1 MYKYHWFNLII
12 LYFPITLLLGTDIDS
27 SFSVKWQS
35 IPWGSGGLEPAG
47 PPWSMV
53 GPYDFDN
60 DGYGDFVVASAYAGQ
75 FCNDV
80 IHYEAAQDDSI
91 VIRWVHMF
99 STLSCTTD
107 AYASVT
113 VGDIDGDN
121 NPEIL
126 ALMDTRPG
134 VSGQDGLQIF
144 EWDPTALS
152 FPDTPT
158 ATWNM
163 LIDSVWE
170 AGQILVEEIDN
181 DGKQE
186 IIVSVMDGPWG
197 TTGSSRIMI
206 FELENGDLSDPV
218 WNIEYEDPVTTNW
231 SGYNISVGDLD
242 QDGLKEIYTVA
253 YEYYHLIVYENLGSP
268 DEYDYQTDLYVTLE
282 PPYESVYQRGNQSII
297 ITDIDSN
304 GTNEMYVVT
313 SGVNS
318 LNGHTLLYPGYLF
331 GVSGTNDV
339 SQLTFNDFTY
349 FREYQGGLRQIKLG
363 DADQDG
369 NPNLYIAGHYNE
381 AVYDW
386 EYIGGD
392 PLALDSY
399 SEHIIFMDDTTD
411 DILSNNINSV
421 LLNDQGKVR
430 VAKLFPGDIDNDGQ
444 GDLIFSSASFAQDK
458 PQLFM
463 IEHQEEDIVVGIDN
477 DESDIIPN
485 KLGLEQN
492 YPNPFNPATAFH
504 YSLDESGTVEL
515 TITDIIGRKVATL
528 ISGYQRSGNHN
539 ILWTGRDTNGNQV
552 PSGVYF
558 YNLKSGPKTITK
570 KMTLSK

>member
-1 MYKYHWFNLII
+1 
-12 LYFPITLLLGTDIDS
+12 
-27 SFSVKWQS
+27 
-35 IPWGSGGLEPAG
+35 
-47 PPWSMV
+47 
-53 GPYDFDN
+53 
-60 DGYGDFVVASAYAGQ
+60 
-75 FCNDV
+75 
-80 IHYEAAQDDSI
+80 
-91 VIRWVHMF
+91 
-99 STLSCTTD
+99 
-107 AYASVT
+107 
-113 VGDIDGDN
+113 
-121 NPEIL
+121 
-126 ALMDTRPG
+126 
-134 VSGQDGLQIF
+134 
-144 EWDPTALS
+144 
-152 FPDTPT
+152 
-158 ATWNM
+158 
-163 LIDSVWE
+163 
-170 AGQILVEEIDN
+170 
-181 DGKQE
+181 
-186 IIVSVMDGPWG
+186 
-197 TTGSSRIMI
+197 
-206 FELENGDLSDPV
+206 
-218 WNIEYEDPVTTNW
+218 
-231 SGYNISVGDLD
+231 
-242 QDGLKEIYTVA
+242 
-253 YEYYHLIVYENLGSP
+253 
-268 DEYDYQTDLYVTLE
+268 
-282 PPYESVYQRGNQSII
+282 
-297 ITDIDSN
+297 
-304 GTNEMYVVT
+304 MYVVT

-392 PLALDSY
+392 PLVLDSY

-492 YPNPFNPATAFH
+492 YPNPFNPATAFN
-504 YSLDESGTVEL
+504 YSLANSGTIEL
-515 TITDIIGRKVATL
+515 TITDIIGRKVTTL

>member
-1 MYKYHWFNLII
+1 
-12 LYFPITLLLGTDIDS
+12 
-27 SFSVKWQS
+27 
-35 IPWGSGGLEPAG
+35 
-47 PPWSMV
+47 
-53 GPYDFDN
+53 
-60 DGYGDFVVASAYAGQ
+60 VA
-75 FCNDV
+75 
-80 IHYEAAQDDSI
+80 
-91 VIRWVHMF
+91 
-99 STLSCTTD
+99 
-107 AYASVT
+107 
-113 VGDIDGDN
+113 VGDIDNDQ

-126 ALMDTRPG
+126 VLIDTRPG

-158 ATWNM
+158 ATWSM
-163 LIDSVWE
+163 LLDSVWE

-181 DGKQE
+181 DGNQE

-268 DEYDYQTDLYVTLE
+268 DEYDYQTDFYVTNE
-282 PPYESVYQRGNQSII
+282 VAERANQSIV

-304 GTNEMYVVT
+304 GTNEMFAVT
-313 SGVNS
+313 SGTNS
-318 LNGHTLLYPGYLF
+318 LTGTLLTPGYF
-331 GVSGTNDV
+331 YSIICTTGVDS
-339 SQLTFNDFTY
+339 LTFADFNY
-349 FREYQGGLRQIKLG
+349 LAEYPGGLRQLRLG

-369 NPNLYIAGHYNE
+369 KPNLYLAGHYNE

-386 EYIGGD
+386 EYNGGD
-392 PLALDSY
+392 LEDVGSY

-411 DILSNNINSV
+411 NFTPN
-421 LLNDQGKVR
+421 NDQGKVR
-430 VAKLFPGDIDNDGQ
+430 VAKLFSGDLDNDGN
-444 GDLIFSSASFAQDK
+444 GDLIISSASFATDK
-458 PQLFM
+458 PHLFM
-463 IEHQEEDIVVGIDN
+463 IEHEEEDIVVGIDN
-477 DESDIIPN
+477 GDLDIIPN

-492 YPNPFNPATAFH
+492 YPNPFNPATAFN
-504 YSLDESGTVEL
+504 YSLANSGTIEL
-515 TITDIIGRKVATL
+515 TITDIIGRKVTTL
-528 ISGYQRSGNHN
+528 ISGYQRSGHHN
-539 ILWTGRDTNGNQV
+539 VLWTGRDTNGNQV

-558 YNLKSGPKTITK
+558 FNLKSGSKTITK